1 MRWRGLAVLY
11 LVLAALA
18 AEYWLVERRRPP
30 ASEAAPPRSR
40 FLALDAAALREVRL
54 ERAGERV
61 VGRRHADGWEVVEP
75 AAGPI
80 PPGLIAAFASA
91 LAGAEEIAH
100 VAGPGADPSAFGL
113 GDGAV
118 RVELVPDSGAAV
130 IVTMG
135 GTNPTGTAVYAQR
148 VGTPDVV
155 LIGRQI
161 RYYEDL
167 IFQALAATRAPAAEE
182 GAPVG

>member
-11 LVLAALA
+11 LVLVALA
-18 AEYWLVERRRPP
+18 ADYWLIERERPP
-30 ASEAAPPRSR
+30 ATEEAPPRSR
-40 FLALDAAALREVRL
+40 FLPLDPAALREVRL
-54 ERAGERV
+54 ERNGQRV
-61 VGRRHADGWEVVEP
+61 VGRLRPEGWEVVEP
-75 AAGPI
+75 AAGPV

-91 LAGAEEIAH
+91 LASAEEIAH
-100 VAGPGADPSAFGL
+100 VAGAGADPSAFGL

-118 RVELVPDSGAAV
+118 RIELVSDAGPAV
-130 IVTMG
+130 VVTMG

-155 LIGRQI
+155 LIGRQV
-161 RYYEDL
+161 RYYQDL
-167 IFQALAATRAPAAEE
+167 IFQALAASRAPAAEE